1 MDESTPSDRHVDSPP
16 SDWVTQWSHL
26 LPPGGTILDIA
37 CGSGRHM
44 QWFAQRGN
52 PATGVDRSPEAVA
65 TAAAFG
71 ESLQADLESG
81 PWPLMRGSQVRQFS
95 AVVVTNY
102 MWRPLFPVIVQSV
115 APGGLLLYETFS
127 QGHESVGRPSRPDFL
142 LRPAELLSAF
152 GNMRVV
158 AFEEGF
164 LPSPAR
170 FVQRIAAVQPAE
182 LQAADVRPA
191 RYPLHVEAQ

>member
-1 MDESTPSDRHVDSPP
+1 
-16 SDWVTQWSHL
+16 
-26 LPPGGTILDIA
+26 
-37 CGSGRHM
+37 M

-52 PATGVDRSPEAVA
+52 PATGVDRSPESVA
-65 TAAAFG
+65 AAAAFG
-71 ESLQADLESG
+71 ESLQADIENG
-81 PWPLMRGSQVRQFS
+81 PWPLMRGNQVRQFS

-102 MWRPLFPVIVQSV
+102 LWRPLFPVIVHSL

-142 LRPAELLSAF
+142 LQPAELLSAF

-164 LPSPAR
+164 LHSPAR
-170 FVQRIAAVQPAE
+170 FVQRIAAIALAK
-182 LQAADVRPA
+182 LQSTDVCPV
-191 RYPLHVEAQ
+191 RYPLQVEAH

>member
-1 MDESTPSDRHVDSPP
+1 MDESTHSDRHAPSPP
-16 SDWVTQWSHL
+16 SDWVTRWSHL
-26 LPPGGTILDIA
+26 LPPGGNVLDIA

-65 TAAAFG
+65 AAGAFG
-71 ESLQADLESG
+71 ESLQADIENG
-81 PWPLMRGSQVRQFS
+81 PWPLMRGNQVRQFS

-102 MWRPLFPVIVQSV
+102 LWRPLFPVIAESL

-142 LRPAELLSAF
+142 LQPAELLSAF

-164 LPSPAR
+164 LDNPSR
-170 FVQRIAAVQPAE
+170 FVQRIAAIAPGAP
-182 LQAADVRPA
+182 QAADVPPA
-191 RYPLHVEAQ
+191 RYPLHFEAH